1 MERLDK
7 NFLLHAYQPELYSLS
22 KLSFPRFHRSLQYSH
37 PISNEIF
44 IRTSIVRSASKRRVI
59 IKPRRASC
67 IPSPQ
72 GRGEKKT
79 FKFKEL
85 PFEHEYEG
93 REWNISNGKKARSEK
108 RGGCG
113 ATTKRGGEEEGE
125 KRNESKHARTV
136 NPPLAHSAHG
146 LEKLSSNPSIHPI
159 LGIIIQIVRIAR
171 ERLI

>member
-67 IPSPQ
+67 IPSP
-72 GRGEKKT
+72 
-79 FKFKEL
+79 
-85 PFEHEYEG
+85 
-93 REWNISNGKKARSEK
+93 REEGKKKRSNLKSSLSSTNTREESGTYRMGRK
-108 RGGCG
+108 RGV
-113 ATTKRGGEEEGE
+113 RNEEAVGQQRNEGE
-125 KRNESKHARTV
+125 RRRVKRETNRSTRAR
-136 NPPLAHSAHG
+136 
-146 LEKLSSNPSIHPI
+146 
-159 LGIIIQIVRIAR
+159 
-171 ERLI
+171 